1 MKCWENFFKKSID
14 KFFKKCYICINLK
27 NIFLEVQKMKIYTA
41 SCIDSK
47 TRMEIILS
55 DCSYNNAC
63 YYLEGNYFNSIDG
76 KIKTRWDR
84 RTDRIL
90 IFAVD
95 EKENIISRVFC
106 YDEIRGLLGIEK
118 SPNFFC
124 TKKIHF

>member
-1 MKCWENFFKKSID
+1 
-14 KFFKKCYICINLK
+14 
-27 NIFLEVQKMKIYTA
+27 MKIYTA

-63 YYLEGNYFNSIDG
+63 YFLEGNYFNSIDG
-76 KIKTRWDR
+76 KIKIRWDR

-106 YDEIRGLLGIEK
+106 YDEARGLLLGD
-118 SPNFFC
+118 
-124 TKKIHF
+124 